1 MGAAFV
7 KIPRLLLEQNSGP
20 GAHRRYLLY
29 GHIQSH
35 CSAGGQGCWAS
46 IATLAREAG
55 LGVRTVKRALRELLE
70 QGWVVQELRPGHSS
84 VLRALEAPVPNPNQT
99 RAKSGQQRSAFG
111 TGAGSLV
118 ARPPCQIRTRPV
130 PNPDSS
136 GLLLAPVLGP
146 WWHDPRAKSCT
157 GPVPPGTHK

>member
-35 CSAGGQGCWAS
+35 CSASGQGCWAS

-99 RAKSGQQRSAFG
+99 RAKSGQQRSA
-111 TGAGSLV
+111 
-118 ARPPCQIRTRPV
+118 
-130 PNPDSS
+130 
-136 GLLLAPVLGP
+136 LAPVLGP

>member
-46 IATLAREAG
+46 IATLANALFLFTVSRLFSAWKAFLRVSSAMIVNDEQHDAMLKLLAG
-55 LGVRTVKRALRELLE
+55 EMQLTL
-70 QGWVVQELRPGHSS
+70 
-84 VLRALEAPVPNPNQT
+84 LRAT
-99 RAKSGQQRSAFG
+99 
-111 TGAGSLV
+111 
-118 ARPPCQIRTRPV
+118 
-130 PNPDSS
+130 SS
-136 GLLLAPVLGP
+136 ERDANGV
-146 WWHDPRAKSCT
+146 
-157 GPVPPGTHK
+157 

>member
-55 LGVRTVKRALRELLE
+55 LGVRTVKRALR
-70 QGWVVQELRPGHSS
+70 
-84 VLRALEAPVPNPNQT
+84 
-99 RAKSGQQRSAFG
+99 
-111 TGAGSLV
+111 
-118 ARPPCQIRTRPV
+118 
-130 PNPDSS
+130 
-136 GLLLAPVLGP
+136 
-146 WWHDPRAKSCT
+146 
-157 GPVPPGTHK
+157 